1 MSGRARAAPAARARP
16 SWWPRD
22 PGGFALKGA
31 VRAGLVVPVAFAL
44 GLVVIDRPQT
54 ALFAAFGSMGML
66 VFVDFGGPPR
76 ARLRAYAILAAA
88 GLVLIPA
95 ATLLSETTVPAVLA
109 MGVVA
114 FVVIYAGVLDEHIAA
129 AQSAAILAFVLPVM
143 VPASASAIP
152 ERLLGWSLAAV
163 LATSAALVLWPRRP
177 RDIVRTQAGD
187 ACDAF
192 AEAVSARVEGD
203 DARAEARAREALDRL
218 QAARRDF
225 LAMQHRPSGTAGRSA
240 SLARLIDDLALLV
253 RLAALPRAD
262 ETVFAEHRRA
272 IDLLA
277 AKALHGSGAILRR
290 EGDAD
295 TLLDDV
301 HALERCHQE
310 LGDAVIAFFSGVSS
324 GAGDVTGE
332 VDEGYRLRML
342 SFTIVEIATQALDC
356 MGVRVDDPPWVAL
369 RSTAASRTGVVHAH
383 ATLRSVWLRN
393 SLRGAVGL
401 AAAVL
406 VAEVADLD
414 HAFWV
419 VLGTM
424 SVLRSNAM
432 TTGATIERALLG
444 TFLGIV
450 AGGLLVVLL
459 DESRTALWALLPF
472 ACGLAAYAPRAVSFT
487 AGQAAFSMTVLIL
500 FNLLE
505 PAGWQV
511 GLVRIEDVAIGA
523 VISLAVGVLLW
534 PRGASAVLRRSIGDG
549 YERAGAYLQGTI
561 DALLGGARQPPADLA
576 DAAFRSGQVLDATVR
591 DYLAE
596 RGSSG
601 GALGELG
608 VLSTGARRIRSI
620 ARLLEG
626 GRLGHLRPIDER
638 LPHVAAAAADL
649 RADTHRRCAWYAGF
663 GRAIADGGAVPV
675 PEPGRDLAPDRLLFE
690 DGNDGV
696 LDGLAIAWTHRHLR
710 VLRELEPLL
719 AEAGAALPRR

>member
-1 MSGRARAAPAARARP
+1 MSGRARAAPAARARRS

-22 PGGFALKGA
+22 PGRFALKGA

-44 GLVVIDRPQT
+44 GLEVLDRPQT
-54 ALFAAFGSMGML
+54 ALFAAFGSMAML
-66 VFVDFGGPPR
+66 VFVDFGGPPS
-76 ARLRAYAILAAA
+76 ARLRAYAMLAAT
-88 GLVLIPA
+88 GLVFIPA
-95 ATLLSETTVPAVLA
+95 GTLLSEMTVPAVLA
-109 MGVVA
+109 MGAVA
-114 FVVIYAGVLDEHIAA
+114 FVVLYAGVLDEHIAA

-143 VPASASAIP
+143 VPAPASAVP
-152 ERLLGWSLAAV
+152 ERLLGWAIAAV
-163 LATSAALVLWPRRP
+163 LATAAVLLLWPRRP
-177 RDIVRTQAGD
+177 RDIVRTKAGTT
-187 ACDAF
+187 CDAF
-192 AEAVSARVEGD
+192 ADAIAARVTGD
-203 DARAEARAREALDRL
+203 DARAEACIDEAVTRL
-218 QAARRDF
+218 QAARQDF

-240 SLARLIDDLALLV
+240 ALARLIDDLALLV

-262 ETVFAEHRRA
+262 DTVFAEHRRT

-277 AKALHGSGAILRR
+277 AKALHGSGAVLRR

-295 TLLDDV
+295 ALLRDV

-310 LGDAVIAFFSGVSS
+310 LGDAVIAFFSEAPA

-342 SFTIVEIATQALDC
+342 SFTVVEIASQALDC

-369 RSTAASRTGVVHAH
+369 RSSAGSRTDVVHAH

-406 VAEVADLD
+406 VAELADLD

-450 AGGLLVVLL
+450 AGGLLVVLV
-459 DESRTALWALLPF
+459 DESRAALWVLLPF

-523 VISLAVGVLLW
+523 AISLAVGVLLW

-561 DALLGGARQPPADLA
+561 DALLGASQPPAGLA
-576 DAAFRSGQVLDATVR
+576 DEAFRSGQVLDATVR

-596 RGSSG
+596 RGSGG

-608 VLSTGARRIRSI
+608 ILSTGARRIRSI

-663 GRAIADGGAVPV
+663 GRAVAGGEPV
-675 PEPGRDLAPDRLLFE
+675 PEPEAEPDLTPDRLVFE
-690 DGNDGV
+690 DGDGV

-710 VLRELEPLL
+710 VLHELEPLL
-719 AEAGAALPRR
+719 TDAGNALPRG

>member
-1 MSGRARAAPAARARP
+1 MPGRARAAPAARARP
-16 SWWPRD
+16 SSWWPRD
-22 PGGFALKGA
+22 PGRFALKGA
-31 VRAGLVVPVAFAL
+31 VRAALVVPAAFAL

-54 ALFAAFGSMGML
+54 ALFAAFGSMAML
-66 VFVDFGGPPR
+66 VFVDFGGPPG
-76 ARLRAYAILAAA
+76 ARLRAYVLLAAA
-88 GLVLIPA
+88 GVVLIPA
-95 ATLLSETTVPAVLA
+95 ATILSETTLPATLA
-109 MGVVA
+109 MALVA
-114 FVVIYAGVLDEHIAA
+114 FLILYAGVLDEHIAA

-143 VPASASAIP
+143 VPAPASAIP
-152 ERLLGWSLAAV
+152 ERLLGWAIAAV
-163 LATSAALVLWPRRP
+163 LATAAVLLLWPRRP
-177 RDIVRTQAGD
+177 RDIVRTKAGATCDVFADAVAARVAGD
-187 ACDAF
+187 HT
-192 AEAVSARVEGD
+192 
-203 DARAEARAREALDRL
+203 RAEAGIDEAVTRL
-218 QAARRDF
+218 RAARQDF

-240 SLARLIDDLALLV
+240 ALARLIDDLALLV
-253 RLAALPRAD
+253 RLASLPRAA
-262 ETVFAEHRRA
+262 ETVFAGNRQK
-272 IDLLA
+272 IDALA
-277 AKALHGSGAILRR
+277 AGVLRGAGALLRR
-290 EGDAD
+290 EGDARD
-295 TLLDDV
+295 LTTKM
-301 HALERCHQE
+301 HELERAHE
-310 LGDAVIAFFSGVSS
+310 ALGDAVIAHFSQAS
-324 GAGDVTGE
+324 GDAEAATRE

-342 SFTIVEIATQALDC
+342 SFTVVEIASQALDC
-356 MGVRVDDPPWVAL
+356 MGVRVEEPPWVAV
-369 RSTAASRTGVVHAH
+369 RSSARSRTGVVHAH

-406 VAEVADLD
+406 VAELADLD

-450 AGGLLVVLL
+450 AGGLLVVLV
-459 DESRTALWALLPF
+459 DESRAALWALLPL

-523 VISLAVGVLLW
+523 LISLAVGVLLW

-549 YERAGAYLQGTI
+549 YARAGAYLQGTI
-561 DALLGGARQPPADLA
+561 DALLGAQQPSATLA
-576 DAAFRSGQVLDATVR
+576 DDAFRSGQVLDATVR

-596 RGSSG
+596 RGSGG

-638 LPHVAAAAADL
+638 LPHVGAAAAEL
-649 RADTHRRCAWYAGF
+649 REDTHRRCAWYAAF
-663 GRAIADGGAVPV
+663 GRAVADGEPV
-675 PEPGRDLAPDRLLFE
+675 PAPEAGPDLAPDRLVVE
-690 DGNDGV
+690 DGDGV

-710 VLRELEPLL
+710 ALHELEPLL
-719 AEAGAALPRR
+719 TDAGAALPRR